1 MNEFG
6 TAVSAAI
13 FAIVAAA
20 SFAGVSIAAPVECT
34 GPLKQC
40 AIEVGAF
47 CEIENGKMMLWYKER
62 EGAVMRFEQC
72 VGKVYEA
79 HGRPNPYRPAPAQRK
94 RPALP
99 LRWLGLPGHPLG

>member
-6 TAVSAAI
+6 TVVSAAI

-20 SFAGVSIAAPVECT
+20 SLARRQHRGPGGVRGPVKAMRDRER
-34 GPLKQC
+34 
-40 AIEVGAF
+40 AF

-99 LRWLGLPGHPLG
+99 LR